1 MALLER
7 EQWYDLARSTEW
19 TPRYV
24 SQDELFPPALSG
36 GEAIPDHVWST
47 YDEPYKVSYREYVD
61 LQRQKDA
68 GAYSVKAALERADL
82 YHNADPG
89 WISILKV
96 HYGAV
101 ALVEYGA
108 ALQEARFVRWSKAP
122 GMRNM
127 ATFGML
133 DEMRHAQLQL
143 YFPHEYVNK
152 DRQFEWSHA
161 SMTSN
166 NWVSV
171 GARHFFDDMLM
182 TQDVVTTSINAN
194 FAFETGFT
202 NLQFIGLSGDAAN
215 AGDYT
220 FSKLIQS
227 IQSDEARHAQ
237 LGTPLLQMLIE
248 NGQKDVAQKTIDIAF
263 WRSYRLFT
271 ILSGIPM
278 DYYVPLDLRES
289 SFKEFMEEWVVTQ
302 FARSLEDLGLSKPW
316 YWDIFLRD
324 VSEHHHGQQLGTYSW
339 RPTLWWN
346 PAAGVSPE
354 ERDWLEEKYP
364 GWNDTF
370 GKVWDVLIDNFVHDR
385 ADKTV
390 PGTLPVICNVSQ
402 LPIVGTP
409 SQTLRDISIV
419 HEGRRYHFASEVDKW
434 IFEEDPERYKHHKSI
449 VDRFLGGE
457 IEPADLGGVLD
468 YMGLNSIGP
477 GGDDAHGYAWVESY
491 RKQPAK
497 AG

>member
-7 EQWYDLARSTEW
+7 AQWYDIARDTEW
-19 TPRYV
+19 TPKYV
-24 SQDELFPPALSG
+24 SMEELFPPELSG
-36 GEAIPDHVWST
+36 GEGLPDQIWST
-47 YDEPYKVSYREYVD
+47 YDEPYKISYREYVD
-61 LQRQKDA
+61 VQRQKDA

-82 YHNADPG
+82 YNNADPG
-89 WISILKV
+89 WISILKE
-96 HYGAV
+96 HYAAV

-108 ALQEARFVRWSKAP
+108 SFQEARFVRWSKAP

-133 DEMRHAQLQL
+133 DEIRHGQIQLF
-143 YFPHEYVNK
+143 FPHEYVSK

-161 SMTSN
+161 AMFTD
-166 NWVSV
+166 NWVAL
-171 GARHFFDDMLM
+171 GARHFFDDVMM
-182 TQDVVTTSINAN
+182 TRDALSTSIFAN

-215 AGDYT
+215 AGDFT

-248 NGQKDVAQKTIDIAF
+248 NGQKDQAQKKIDIAF

-278 DYYVPLDLRES
+278 DYYVPLEVRGE
-289 SFKEFMEEWVVTQ
+289 SFKEFMEEWIITQ
-302 FARSLEDLGLSKPW
+302 FMRSLEDLGLSKPW

-324 VSEHHHGQQLGTYSW
+324 VSEHHHGQHLGTYSW

-370 GKVWDVLIDNFVHDR
+370 GKVWDVLIDNFARGRIDR
-385 ADKTV
+385 TV
-390 PGTLPVICNVSQ
+390 PGTLPIICNVSQ

-409 SQTLRDISIV
+409 SQTLRDLSIV

-434 IFEEDPERYKHHKSI
+434 IFEDDPERYRHHKNL
-449 VDRFLGGE
+449 VDRFLGGD
-457 IEPADLGGVLD
+457 IQPADLSGALE
-468 YMGLNSIGP
+468 YMGLGTVGP
-477 GGDDAHGYAWVESY
+477 GGEDAHGFAWVDAY
-491 RKQPAK
+491 RKK
-497 AG
+497 LDIAG

>member
-7 EQWYDLARSTEW
+7 AQWYDIARSTEW
-19 TPRYV
+19 TPKYV
-24 SQDELFPPALSG
+24 TADELFPPELSG
-36 GEAIPDHVWST
+36 GEGLPDHIWAT
-47 YDEPYKVSYREYVD
+47 YDEPYKISYREYVD
-61 LQRQKDA
+61 VQRQKDA

-89 WISILKV
+89 WISILKE
-96 HYGAV
+96 HYAAV

-108 ALQEARFVRWSKAP
+108 SFQEARFVRWSKAP

-133 DEMRHAQLQL
+133 DEIRHGQIQLF
-143 YFPHEYVNK
+143 FPHEYVNK

-161 SMTSN
+161 SMFSN
-166 NWVSV
+166 NWVTL
-171 GARHFFDDMLM
+171 GARHFFDDVMM
-182 TQDVVTTSINAN
+182 TRDALSTSIFAN

-215 AGDYT
+215 AGDFT

-248 NGQKDVAQKTIDIAF
+248 NGRKDEAQKKIDIAF

-278 DYYVPLDLRES
+278 DYYVPLEVRGE
-289 SFKEFMEEWVVTQ
+289 SFKEFMEEWIVTQ
-302 FARSLEDLGLSKPW
+302 FMRSLEDLGLSKPW

-324 VSEHHHGQQLGTYSW
+324 ISEHHHGQHLGTYSW
-339 RPTLWWN
+339 RPTLWWD

-370 GKVWDVLIDNFVHDR
+370 GKVWDVLIDNLANGR
-385 ADKTV
+385 TEQTI
-390 PGTLPVICNVSQ
+390 PSTLPVVCNVSQ

-409 SQTLRDISIV
+409 SQTLRDISLV

-434 IFEEDPERYKHHKSI
+434 IFEDDPERYRHHKSI
-449 VDRFLGGE
+449 VDRFLGGD
-457 IEPADLGGVLD
+457 IQPADLGGVLE
-468 YMGLNSIGP
+468 YMGLGSIGP
-477 GGDDAHGYAWVESY
+477 GGEDAHGFAWVDTY
-491 RKQPAK
+491 RNKLAS

>member
-7 EQWYDLARSTEW
+7 SAWYDLARTTEW
-19 TPRYV
+19 TPTYI
-24 SQDELFPPALSG
+24 SADELFPPEMSG
-36 GEAIPDHVWST
+36 GEGIPDDVWGT
-47 YDEPYKVSYREYVD
+47 YDEPYKVTYREYVD
-61 LQRQKDA
+61 VQRQKDA
-68 GAYSVKAALERADL
+68 GAYSVKAALERNDL
-82 YHNADPG
+82 YNKADPG
-89 WISILKV
+89 WIAILKE
-96 HYGAV
+96 HYAAV

-108 ALQEARFVRWSKAP
+108 ALQESRFVRWSKAP

-133 DEMRHAQLQL
+133 DEMRHGQLQL
-143 YFPHEYVNK
+143 YFPHEYINK
-152 DRQFEWSHA
+152 DRQFDWSHQA
-161 SMTSN
+161 MWSN
-166 NWVSV
+166 NWVAL
-171 GARHFFDDMLM
+171 GARHYFDDIMM
-182 TQDVVTTSINAN
+182 TRDAVETSIYAN

-215 AGDYT
+215 AGDFT

-248 NGQKDVAQKTIDIAF
+248 NGQVAKAQNHIDVSF

-278 DYYVPLDLRES
+278 DYYVPLDVRES
-289 SFKEFMEEWVVTQ
+289 SFKEFMQEWIVTQ
-302 FARSLEDLGLSKPW
+302 FIKSIEDLGLKKPW

-324 VSEHHHGQQLGTYSW
+324 LDEHHHGQQLGTYSW

-370 GKVWDVLIDNFVHDR
+370 GKVWDVMIDNFATGRDE
-385 ADKTV
+385 KTI
-390 PGTLPVICNVSQ
+390 PGTLPMTCNVSQ

-409 SQTLRDISIV
+409 GRSLHDNTLV
-419 HEGRRYHFASEVDKW
+419 HEGRKYHFGSEVDKW
-434 IFEEDPERYKHHKSI
+434 IFEQDPARYKHHKNLI
-449 VDRFLGGE
+449 DRFLGGD
-457 IEPADLGGVLD
+457 IQPANLEGTLE
-468 YMGLNSIGP
+468 YMGLGTISE
-477 GGDDAHGYAWVESY
+477 GGVDAHNYLWVDAY
-491 RKQPAK
+491 KKIFVPAS
-497 AG
+497 

>member
-7 EQWYDLARSTEW
+7 SEWYDLARTTEW
-19 TPRYV
+19 TPTYITP
-24 SQDELFPPALSG
+24 DELFPPEMSG
-36 GEAIPDHVWST
+36 GEGIPDEVWST
-47 YDEPYKVSYREYVD
+47 YDEPYKVSFREYVD
-61 LQRQKDA
+61 TQRQKDE

-82 YHNADPG
+82 YNKADPG
-89 WISILKV
+89 WISILKE
-96 HYGAV
+96 HYAAV

-108 ALQEARFVRWSKAP
+108 ALQESRFVRWNKAP

-133 DEMRHAQLQL
+133 DEMRHGQIQLF
-143 YFPHEYVNK
+143 FPHEYIAK
-152 DRQFEWSHA
+152 DRQFDWSHET
-161 SMTSN
+161 MWTN
-166 NWVSV
+166 NWVAL
-171 GARHFFDDMLM
+171 GARHYFDDIMM
-182 TQDVVTTSINAN
+182 TRDSVETSIYAN

-215 AGDYT
+215 AGDFT

-237 LGTPLLQMLIE
+237 LGTPLLQMLID
-248 NGQKDVAQKTIDIAF
+248 NGQKAKAQNHIDVSF

-278 DYYVPLDLRES
+278 DYYVPLDVRES
-289 SFKEFMEEWVVTQ
+289 SFKEFMQEWIVTQ
-302 FARSLEDLGLSKPW
+302 FIKSIEDLGLSKPW
-316 YWDIFLRD
+316 YWDIFMADLD
-324 VSEHHHGQQLGTYSW
+324 EHHHGQHLGTYSW

-370 GKVWDVLIDNFVHDR
+370 GKVWDVLIDNFANGR
-385 ADKTV
+385 EDKTV
-390 PGTLPVICNVSQ
+390 PGTLPMVCNVSQ

-409 SQTLRDISIV
+409 GKTLRDISIV
-419 HEGRRYHFASEVDKW
+419 HDDRKYHFASEVDKW
-434 IFEEDPERYKHHKSI
+434 IFEQNPQRYKHHKNLI
-449 VDRFLGGE
+449 DRFLGGE
-457 IEPADLGGVLD
+457 IEPANLDGVLE
-468 YMGLNSIGP
+468 YMGIGVVSA
-477 GGDDAHGYAWVESY
+477 GGDDAHNYSWVDRY
-491 RKQPAK
+491 RGATEL

>member
-1 MALLER
+1 MALLDRSE
-7 EQWYDLARSTEW
+7 WYDLARTTEW
-19 TPRYV
+19 TPTYI
-24 SQDELFPPALSG
+24 SQDDLFPPELSG
-36 GEAIPDHVWST
+36 GEGIPDEVWCT
-47 YDEPYKVSYREYVD
+47 YDEPYKVSFREYVD
-61 LQRQKDA
+61 TQRQKDE

-82 YHNADPG
+82 YNNADPG
-89 WISILKV
+89 WISILKE
-96 HYGAV
+96 HYAAV

-108 ALQEARFVRWSKAP
+108 ALQESRFVRWNKAP

-133 DEMRHAQLQL
+133 DEMRHGQIQL
-143 YFPHEYVNK
+143 YFPHEYINK
-152 DRQFEWSHA
+152 DRQFDWSHQT
-161 SMTSN
+161 MWSN
-166 NWVSV
+166 NWVAL
-171 GARHFFDDMLM
+171 GARHYFDDIMM
-182 TQDVVTTSINAN
+182 TRDSVETSIYAN

-248 NGQKDVAQKTIDIAF
+248 NGQKDKAQNHIDVSF

-278 DYYVPLDLRES
+278 DYYVPLDVRES
-289 SFKEFMEEWVVTQ
+289 SFKEFMEEWIVTQ
-302 FARSLEDLGLSKPW
+302 FIKSIEDLGLDKPW

-324 VSEHHHGQQLGTYSW
+324 LDEHHHGQHLGTYSW

-370 GKVWDVLIDNFVHDR
+370 GKVWDVMIDNFANGRD
-385 ADKTV
+385 DKTV
-390 PGTLPVICNVSQ
+390 PGTLPMVCNVSQ

-409 SQTLRDISIV
+409 GKTLRDISII
-419 HEGRRYHFASEVDKW
+419 HGDRKYHFASEVDRW
-434 IFEEDPERYKHHKSI
+434 IFEQNPERYRHHRNLI
-449 VDRFLGGE
+449 DRFLGGE
-457 IEPADLGGVLD
+457 IQPANLEGALE
-468 YMGLNSIGP
+468 YMGLGVISD
-477 GGDDAHGYAWVESY
+477 GGVDAHNYAWLDHY
-491 RKQPAK
+491 RNNELAS
-497 AG
+497 

>member
-7 EQWYDLARSTEW
+7 NAWYDLARTTEW
-19 TPRYV
+19 TPCYITE
-24 SQDELFPPALSG
+24 DELFPPEMSG
-36 GEAIPDHVWST
+36 GEGIPAEVWAT

-61 LQRQKDA
+61 VQRQKDE

-82 YHNADPG
+82 YNKADPG
-89 WISILKV
+89 WINILKE
-96 HYGAV
+96 HYAAV

-108 ALQEARFVRWSKAP
+108 SLQEARFVRWCKAP

-133 DEMRHAQLQL
+133 DEMRHGQIQLF
-143 YFPHEYVNK
+143 FPHEYVGK
-152 DRQFEWSHA
+152 DRQFDWSHQT
-161 SMTSN
+161 MWSN
-166 NWVSV
+166 NWVAL
-171 GARHFFDDMLM
+171 GARHYFDDIMM
-182 TQDVVTTSINAN
+182 TRDAVTTSIYAN

-215 AGDYT
+215 AGDFT

-248 NGQKDVAQKTIDIAF
+248 NGQKDKAQNHIDVSF

-278 DYYVPLDLRES
+278 DYYVPLDVRES
-289 SFKEFMEEWVVTQ
+289 SFKEFMQEWIVTQ
-302 FARSLEDLGLSKPW
+302 FMKSIEDLGLKKPW
-316 YWDIFLRD
+316 YWDIFMADLD
-324 VSEHHHGQQLGTYSW
+324 EHHHGQQLGTYSW

-370 GKVWDVLIDNFVHDR
+370 GKVWDVMIDNFKHDR
-385 ADKTV
+385 TDKTV
-390 PGTLPVICNVSQ
+390 PSTLPMVCNVSQ

-409 SQTLRDISIV
+409 GKTLKDISVV
-419 HEGRRYHFASEVDKW
+419 HEGRKYHFGSEVDKW
-434 IFEEDPERYKHHKSI
+434 IFTQDPERYRHHKNLI
-449 VDRFLGGE
+449 DRFLGGD
-457 IEPADLGGVLD
+457 IQPQNLDGVLE
-468 YMGLNSIGP
+468 YMGLGVIGP
-477 GGDDAHGYAWVESY
+477 SGDDAHGFAWLDKY
-491 RKQPAK
+491 RDAIPTAS
-497 AG
+497 

>member
-7 EQWYDLARSTEW
+7 SEWYDVARDIEW
-19 TPRYV
+19 TPRFV
-24 SQDELFPPALSG
+24 TWDELFPAELSG
-36 GEAIPDHVWST
+36 GEGLPDDVWRT
-47 YDEPYKVSYREYVD
+47 YDEPYKISYREYVD
-61 LQRQKDA
+61 VQRQKDA
-68 GAYSVKAALERADL
+68 GAYSVQAALERADI
-82 YHNADPG
+82 YNNADPG

-108 ALQEARFVRWSKAP
+108 GLQEARFARWCKAP
-122 GMRNM
+122 GLRNM
-127 ATFGML
+127 AIFGML
-133 DEMRHAQLQL
+133 DEMRHGQIQL
-143 YFPHEYVNK
+143 YFPHEYVKK

-161 SMTSN
+161 SMFSD
-166 NWVSV
+166 NWVSL

-182 TQDVVTTSINAN
+182 TRDMVTTSFCAN
-194 FAFETGFT
+194 FSFETGFT

-215 AGDYT
+215 SGDYT

-227 IQSDEARHAQ
+227 IQTDEARHAQ

-248 NGQKDVAQKTIDIAF
+248 NGQKDKAQKAIDISF

-278 DYYVPLDLRES
+278 DYYVPLEARHT
-289 SFKEFMEEWVVTQ
+289 SFKEFMEEWIVSQ
-302 FARSLEDLGLSKPW
+302 FMRELEDLGLSKPW
-316 YWDIFLRD
+316 YWDIFMRD
-324 VSEHHHGQQLGTYSW
+324 ISEHHHGQQLGTYSW

-370 GKVWDVLIDNFVHDR
+370 GKVWDVMIDNFVHGR
-385 ADKTV
+385 TEKTI
-390 PGTLPVICNVSQ
+390 PGTLPMICNVSQ

-409 SQTLRDISIV
+409 GKTLRDTSLV
-419 HEGRRYHFASEVDKW
+419 YKGRHYHFASEVDKW
-434 IFEEDPERYKHHKSI
+434 IFEDDPERYCQQKNLI
-449 VDRFLGGE
+449 DRFLGGD
-457 IEPADLGGVLD
+457 IEPADLQGALE
-468 YMGLNSIGP
+468 YMGLGSIGP
-477 GGDDAHGYAWVESY
+477 GGDDAHGFSWLESY
-491 RKQPAK
+491 RKQLANVD
-497 AG
+497 

>member
-1 MALLER
+1 MALLDR
-7 EQWYDLARSTEW
+7 SAWYDLARTTEW
-19 TPRYV
+19 TPTYI
-24 SQDELFPPALSG
+24 SADDLFPPEMSG
-36 GEAIPDHVWST
+36 GEGIPDEAWST

-61 LQRQKDA
+61 VQRQKDA
-68 GAYSVKAALERADL
+68 GAYSVKAALERNDL
-82 YHNADPG
+82 YNKADAG
-89 WISILKV
+89 WISILKE
-96 HYGAV
+96 HYAAV

-108 ALQEARFVRWSKAP
+108 ALQESRFVRWSKAP

-133 DEMRHAQLQL
+133 DEMRHGQIQL
-143 YFPHEYVNK
+143 YFPHEYISK
-152 DRQFEWSHA
+152 DRQFDWSHRT
-161 SMTSN
+161 MWTN
-166 NWVSV
+166 NWVAL
-171 GARHFFDDMLM
+171 GARHYFDDIMM
-182 TQDVVTTSINAN
+182 TRDAVATSIYAN

-215 AGDYT
+215 AGDFT

-248 NGQKDVAQKTIDIAF
+248 HGQVEKAQNHIDVSF

-278 DYYVPLDLRES
+278 DYYVPLDVRES
-289 SFKEFMEEWVVTQ
+289 SFKEFMQEWIVTQ
-302 FARSLEDLGLSKPW
+302 FIKSIEDLGLRKPW
-316 YWDIFLRD
+316 YWDIFMRD
-324 VSEHHHGQQLGTYSW
+324 LDEHHHGQHLGTYSW
-339 RPTLWWN
+339 RPTLWWH

-370 GKVWDVLIDNFVHDR
+370 GKVWDVMIDNFAHGR
-385 ADKTV
+385 NEKTI
-390 PGTLPVICNVSQ
+390 PGTLPITCNVSQ

-409 SQTLRDISIV
+409 GRSLHDTTLV
-419 HEGRRYHFASEVDKW
+419 HEGRKYHFASEVDKW
-434 IFEEDPERYKHHKSI
+434 IFQQDPERYKHHRSLI
-449 VDRFLGGE
+449 DRFLGGE
-457 IEPADLGGVLD
+457 IQPANLDGVLE
-468 YMGLNSIGP
+468 YMGLGVVSE
-477 GGDDAHGYAWVESY
+477 GGEDAHNYAWVDRY
-491 RKQPAK
+491 RDSLVQ